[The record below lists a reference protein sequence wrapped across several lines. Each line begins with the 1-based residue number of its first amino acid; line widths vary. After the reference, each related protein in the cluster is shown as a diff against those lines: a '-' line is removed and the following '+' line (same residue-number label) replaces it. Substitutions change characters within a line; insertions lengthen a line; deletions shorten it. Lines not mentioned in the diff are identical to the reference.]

1 MTYVSKFANWNF
13 YTFKVTLKY
22 ESSGSEVVR
31 DIVVPAPDVVTAAVE
46 VGRAYSGEH
55 YEVVKVEWKE
65 G

>member
-1 MTYVSKFANWNF
+1 MTTKWKF

-22 ESSGSEVVR
+22 DDSGEEVVR
-31 DIVVPAPDVVTAAVE
+31 TLQVPAFDVVTAAVE
-46 VGRAYSGEH
+46 VGRVYKGEH

>member
-1 MTYVSKFANWNF
+1 MTTKWKF

-22 ESSGSEVVR
+22 NDSGEEVVR
-31 DIVVPAPDVVTAAVE
+31 TIQVPAFDAVTAAVE
-46 VGRAYSGEH
+46 VGRVYKGEH